1 MKTTWALGF
10 GLLLTFRCRDV
21 SRADCAQT
29 PETRKVVIDK
39 GNADGGSSLLKSYRC
54 SLQPQG
60 KDADLRVQYFRTN
73 EATAGTHFGRWVVQQ
88 VAAYAGLTKSAEQRR
103 LALLRRPRECI
114 RDDRGD
120 PPDAG
125 SHIGVGSALASDFI
139 SMKKFKHIEVY
150 KNELEYPAAEEIAS
164 LRRKILPGNLS
175 YLYESSSC
183 DPGVGDCVKYG
194 EETLMLRVWR
204 PMDASDVAQYAE
216 RAAAYNTDVVK
227 TRKGCGKDCAIGA
240 SPAKSLQLL
249 ARAAGPN
256 WPNDLV
262 ILTGR
267 HTVQSKAEEG
277 GCLGMGRD
285 FWSFA
290 ALTRDIYVDFML
302 VENASPRP
310 VTIDAMIGMYH
321 KSPELRAVSSEG
333 STGENIPIVVD
344 QLAAGQRM
352 LIPMR
357 IVLATDNYTHGLFD
371 DYKVSMEQIHR
382 VLGGAT
388 GYAKAV
394 ESYNRTPKFKDYSY
408 GPTLSIDGLV
418 VNGTKLSM
426 AKRRSSN
433 SIDLSTVA
441 EIGSCPYLLS
451 WDEKGREWVEHGKVL
466 HKAPAKDKSYTEA
479 RDFEG
484 LRTNSVSRS
493 ASLRSRI
500 SMRRR
505 SS

>member
-1 MKTTWALGF
+1 
-10 GLLLTFRCRDV
+10 
-21 SRADCAQT
+21 
-29 PETRKVVIDK
+29 
-39 GNADGGSSLLKSYRC
+39 
-54 SLQPQG
+54 
-60 KDADLRVQYFRTN
+60 
-73 EATAGTHFGRWVVQQ
+73 
-88 VAAYAGLTKSAEQRR
+88 
-103 LALLRRPRECI
+103 
-114 RDDRGD
+114 
-120 PPDAG
+120 
-125 SHIGVGSALASDFI
+125 
-139 SMKKFKHIEVY
+139 MKKFKHIEVY

-394 ESYNRTPKFKDYSY
+394 KSYNRTPKFKDYSY

-484 LRTNSVSRS
+484 LRTRFRIEEREPEIAHIDAAALILTFDGGGTLRLAPAMNDAQ
-493 ASLRSRI
+493 ASLRLEADLAWGEQLDLNFRLPEGSGAGSIAKSQLEITGYYERYSNLASGVEQPRLPSAI
-500 SMRRR
+500 TP
-505 SS
+505 